1 MGLFVNMADHDYM
14 DDVEPVKGKVL
25 AWDNVEYFVHKR
37 SALPLPSNCKI
48 GRVKIN
54 PTKRKQI
61 LHSNSGVLPPGSF
74 MAILGSSGAGKT
86 TFLNAL
92 AQQYDDN
99 GELVGDIRIGN
110 DELTKKKFSTYCG
123 YVKQQDILLP
133 NNTVKETLDFYAH
146 LRLPSSMSRSQRD
159 QRVKAT
165 MKKLGLLHCADTLIG
180 GKTKKGISGGEKR
193 RVSVA
198 VELIRDPTILF
209 LDEPTSGLDSRT
221 ALSVVSTLV
230 ELAHVYN
237 HTIICTI
244 HQPRSQIFQLFDFL
258 MILAKGKQIFYGQCS
273 DSIPYF
279 NGLGFPCPKHENP
292 ADFFI
297 DLLTIDP
304 SSEKTTA
311 ASQDRVQNIIESSEA
326 SPYEGVTPPP
336 IEDSGDE
343 ELNENNEGGAGYFTQ
358 IYLLM
363 KRTIIGQWRDK
374 RTLIGR
380 GAQNVV
386 MAVMVLILFFQ
397 MDTDQT
403 AIQDRISIIFMCLLG
418 TTFSEAVAAALVFP
432 LERPVYQRERDN
444 RMYRISAYYFARQLT
459 EFPIQL
465 AMPSIF
471 VCVVYFAAGLRPGF
485 VPFLVF
491 LIIVISLGF
500 SINSYGLMVG
510 AIVPGGPAALLVP
523 SSLIIFLL
531 AAGFYIHPD
540 NFPTWLSWIVYID
553 VFYYGFNAAITNQFT
568 DMDFYCKDDQFIE
581 YEEVAVCPSGERVL
595 ATSSY
600 CPITEGEQIIDR
612 YDSDEWP
619 IWAYIVILLGVAVFF
634 RVITYICLRVFNP
647 KEVELN

>member
-1 MGLFVNMADHDYM
+1 
-14 DDVEPVKGKVL
+14 
-25 AWDNVEYFVHKR
+25 
-37 SALPLPSNCKI
+37 
-48 GRVKIN
+48 
-54 PTKRKQI
+54 
-61 LHSNSGVLPPGSF
+61 
-74 MAILGSSGAGKT
+74 
-86 TFLNAL
+86 
-92 AQQYDDN
+92 
-99 GELVGDIRIGN
+99 
-110 DELTKKKFSTYCG
+110 
-123 YVKQQDILLP
+123 
-133 NNTVKETLDFYAH
+133 
-146 LRLPSSMSRSQRD
+146 
-159 QRVKAT
+159 
-165 MKKLGLLHCADTLIG
+165 
-180 GKTKKGISGGEKR
+180 
-193 RVSVA
+193 
-198 VELIRDPTILF
+198 
-209 LDEPTSGLDSRT
+209 
-221 ALSVVSTLV
+221 
-230 ELAHVYN
+230 
-237 HTIICTI
+237 
-244 HQPRSQIFQLFDFL
+244 
-258 MILAKGKQIFYGQCS
+258 
-273 DSIPYF
+273 
-279 NGLGFPCPKHENP
+279 
-292 ADFFI
+292 
-297 DLLTIDP
+297 
-304 SSEKTTA
+304 
-311 ASQDRVQNIIESSEA
+311 
-326 SPYEGVTPPP
+326 
-336 IEDSGDE
+336 
-343 ELNENNEGGAGYFTQ
+343 
-358 IYLLM
+358 M